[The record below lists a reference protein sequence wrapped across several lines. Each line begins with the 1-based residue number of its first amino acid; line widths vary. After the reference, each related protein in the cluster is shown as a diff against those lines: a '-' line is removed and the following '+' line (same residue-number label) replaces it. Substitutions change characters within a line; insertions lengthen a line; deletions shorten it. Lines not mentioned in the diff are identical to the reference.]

1 MRLHLAEVLI
11 ALVFL
16 LGGLSTWRNP
26 RPRAAQLETF
36 GLPLPTV
43 LVRLNA
49 AVMLVA
55 GAALALNIE
64 AGLASAVLAIVLVPT
79 TVVGHAFWMAEG
91 KARQE
96 QLAHFFKNVAVMAGL
111 LLYFVSGPGA
121 FSWRRGGQ
129 G

>member
-26 RPRAAQLETF
+26 QPRAAQLAKF

-64 AGLASAVLAIVLVPT
+64 AALASAVLAIVLVPT

-91 KARQE
+91 NARQE
-96 QLAHFFKNVAVMAGL
+96 QLAHFIKNVAVLGGL
-111 LLYFVSGPGA
+111 VA
-121 FSWRRGGQ
+121 MTIAAR
-129 G
+129 

>member
-1 MRLHLAEVLI
+1 MRLHVAEVLL

-16 LGGLSTWRNP
+16 LGGLGTWRNP
-26 RPRAAQLETF
+26 QPRAAQLEKF

-64 AGLASAVLAIVLVPT
+64 AGLASQTLTEKGWTKTDANPDALVLL
-79 TVVGHAFWMAEG
+79 H
-91 KARQE
+91 
-96 QLAHFFKNVAVMAGL
+96 
-111 LLYFVSGPGA
+111 GA
-121 FSWRRGGQ
+121 
-129 G
+129 

>member
-1 MRLHLAEVLI
+1 MRLHVAEVLL

-26 RPRAAQLETF
+26 QPRAAQLAKF

-64 AGLASAVLAIVLVPT
+64 AAAGKCRSGDRSRPT

-91 KARQE
+91 NARQE
-96 QLAHFFKNVAVMAGL
+96 QLAHFIKNVAVLGGL
-111 LLYFVSGPGA
+111 VA
-121 FSWRRGGQ
+121 MTIAAR
-129 G
+129 